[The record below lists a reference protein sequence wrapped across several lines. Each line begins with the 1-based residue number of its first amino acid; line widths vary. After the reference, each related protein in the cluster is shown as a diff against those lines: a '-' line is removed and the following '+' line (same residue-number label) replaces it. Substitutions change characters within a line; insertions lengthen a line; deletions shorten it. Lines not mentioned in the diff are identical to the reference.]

1 MGVSAMSESTAIES
15 TPAATPE
22 PTTEP
27 AGDPSVAVS
36 EVTGAKAHE
45 HEWVLKWQ
53 HPKMQRTVRDCSDPD
68 CGARLFGDKG
78 QQTLG
83 KVTDHA
89 PWVKAEHKAAYDK
102 SLQVQAAK
110 KN

>member
-1 MGVSAMSESTAIES
+1 MGVSAMSESTTTETTPEAAADS
-15 TPAATPE
+15 APAAVHQAPPE
-22 PTTEP
+22 PATVEGPP
-27 AGDPSVAVS
+27 AH
-36 EVTGAKAHE
+36 T

-68 CGARLFGDKG
+68 CVARLFGDKG